1 MLLRS
6 PVLAP
11 LMDCSFLFRNRLH
24 PLLLVLLLVLL
35 AMLLVVL
42 PMLLQFVHQ
51 SYLAPLA
58 RLPLALDNDLSSE
71 PFRRLCRLPVR
82 IHLDQHVHRLW
93 SVVLLPEQSV
103 PQPLHHRKPGL
114 IHLLF

>member
-24 PLLLVLLLVLL
+24 PLLLVLL

-93 SVVLLPEQSV
+93 SVVLLLEQPG
-103 PQPLHHRKPGL
+103 PQPLHHPKPDP
-114 IHLLF
+114 IRHLF